1 MRLIKLS
8 FKNLNSL
15 VGTWSIDFDHPAYR
29 GDGIFAIS
37 GPTGAGKSSILDAIC
52 LALYK
57 ASPRLKE
64 VTKGSNE
71 LMSRGTGDCFSEL
84 TFETRGR
91 RLTARFA
98 QSRAHSHAEGALQD
112 ATWTLSENGRLISDK
127 ARDTKIQIEAVLS
140 LDFDQFTRAILLAQ
154 GNFAAFLKASPA
166 EQADLLEKMTGTE
179 IYQQIGEEIHD
190 ITAEKRQ
197 ALEHCDTLLGGHL
210 SLGDDE
216 RAALAAALDLRRTQ
230 IETRQAELK
239 HLLAQQTWQRQLA
252 ATEVEISTHQ
262 EAFTQASHRENQ
274 ALAELA
280 PILQRDTASRQ
291 LDLASQDFHHQQ
303 EERQKLLIETHRAAQ
318 LAVETEAARIAATR
332 DREATQTVCAE
343 RKTQLEQER
352 QDLQH
357 LRQLLREEAEAR
369 QGVQDR
375 ELKLAAAT
383 ESEKRAQAA
392 FKKLEKNRQS
402 HLTQEVE
409 AKAYLEAH
417 AVDAQLGAQIPL
429 LDNQLQ
435 AWSWQVAAIDLA
447 ESRAAGAE
455 KTRKQAAKTLEKLL
469 AQADQSRQLLEPL
482 QSELSSLE
490 SARQELSA
498 IKSEETLQQELEQV
512 RAQISALHEQI
523 RRAEQVAALEKE
535 DEAIQIQLTD
545 LTRKLAGLEASLPL
559 QQKLLADKV
568 AAIEQEQERQ
578 HLLSRIASLETQR
591 HDLQSGQPCP
601 LCGSEEHPYARYLP
615 PPAAADTLRR
625 LKSEHKV
632 EAQNLDSLT
641 HQHSSA
647 QAEVKFKQER
657 RSTLKT
663 QLASL
668 PRLDLH
674 DLRTTQSHCQEQ
686 VPPLSQALQK
696 LSSLRLGI
704 DALRPK
710 LAAAAAKLQK
720 CDDEL
725 IPACSQVQLSDQ
737 EWRHAQ
743 DDLAQKLDGRQTQE
757 LALLAATAPFLP
769 KLTAADLKME
779 LLDHLLQRAQAWQ
792 ENAQSLHRLAPLL
805 ATANAETNQAAK
817 LLELGRD
824 EIKVSQESLQAA
836 QSSLAQ
842 ISGIRKT
849 RFGDKVPESEEIR
862 LAALVDQ
869 EEKKLQ
875 AAVSRHSAATTA
887 AELAAKHRDEC
898 QRTFSAG
905 TAAFQAIE
913 ALWLQTLSAADFAD
927 ETARRAVQLPTAR
940 RLEADKLLKDA
951 GDTVKRLQNL
961 IAAAQI
967 RLAELQQQ
975 SWAELSAEALALA
988 ITGAQDAINQDQQ
1001 QLGADKQKLSDDE
1014 VARQHLGKLQ
1024 LQRQAAAAELLPWDL
1039 TKSCIDSK
1047 DGLKRFAQGLTLERL
1062 LGLANQHLL
1071 RLRPRYQLS
1080 RENELIR
1087 IIDTHHGD
1095 AVRPIANLSGG
1106 ESFLVSL
1113 SLALGLSDMASR
1125 KIELGCL
1132 FLDEGFGTLDA
1143 DSLQQA
1149 LDALSHLQQ
1158 HTGKLIGLISH
1169 IDSLKEVLPV
1179 QIRVNPVGRGRSE
1192 ISGPGV
1198 EMTAAPAP
1206 SVSRSQ
1212 PLAADIHAQVLG
1224 LLDQH
1229 PSLKSS
1235 LLQEQ
1240 LKITP
1245 SQASK
1250 VLKELVESGQL
1261 RSEGKGKGMI
1271 YLADRIEST

>member
-15 VGTWSIDFDHPAYR
+15 LGTWSIDFDHPAYR

-98 QSRAHSHAEGALQD
+98 QSRARSHPEGALQD

-197 ALEHCDTLLGGHL
+197 ALEHCDTLLGGHISL
-210 SLGDDE
+210 SDDE
-216 RAALAAALDLRRTQ
+216 RADLAAAIDEHQLRLAELNLKLKSLTDHQAWQRRLLAATAEVAAQEAALAAASQHQ
-230 IETRQAELK
+230 IA
-239 HLLAQQTWQRQLA
+239 LA
-252 ATEVEISTHQ
+252 
-262 EAFTQASHRENQ
+262 
-274 ALAELA
+274 AELA
-280 PILQRDTASRQ
+280 PLLRQDACSRQ
-291 LDLASQDFHHQQ
+291 LDLAAQTFRHQQ
-303 EERQKLLIETHRAAQ
+303 DERQKLLLQKNQAA
-318 LAVETEAARIAATR
+318 EAAILAERALLKSAESLST
-332 DREATQTVCAE
+332 TQTECGQRKTLLQQERLDLQQLREMVKEEAAANTSTLDLE
-343 RKTQLEQER
+343 RK
-352 QDLQH
+352 
-357 LRQLLREEAEAR
+357 
-369 QGVQDR
+369 
-375 ELKLAAAT
+375 LKLASAT
-383 ESEKRAQAA
+383 AQAA
-392 FKKLEKNRQS
+392 KEEVERQQKNRQNL
-402 HLTQEVE
+402 LTEE
-409 AKAYLEAH
+409 DDLELYQRQH
-417 AVDAQLGAQIPL
+417 AVDARLAASLPL
-429 LDNQLQ
+429 LDNQFKAWQRQLGFNAEAEVAAKAAATIRQQAVNAEKKLQ
-435 AWSWQVAAIDLA
+435 AEALLKRQEWQPLEAAFKLKEASRNELIEIRSEESLQQRLEQLREQSGQVRQQLSQA
-447 ESRAAGAE
+447 EQRCLLKDE
-455 KTRKQAAKTLEKLL
+455 KTALL
-469 AQADQSRQLLEPL
+469 GEIAEL
-482 QSELSSLE
+482 Q
-490 SARQELSA
+490 
-498 IKSEETLQQELEQV
+498 V
-512 RAQISALHEQI
+512 
-523 RRAEQVAALEKE
+523 
-535 DEAIQIQLTD
+535 
-545 LTRKLAGLEASLPL
+545 KLAGLVAALPI
-559 QQKLLADKV
+559 QEKLVAEKL
-568 AAIEQEQERQ
+568 AAIEQEQERKI
-578 HLLSRIASLETQR
+578 LLDRIASLEAHRQA
-591 HDLQSGQPCP
+591 LSSGQPCP
-601 LCGSEEHPYARYLP
+601 LCGSEEHPYAHQIPAATSPDALRRYKAEHKAESQRLEALAHQRSGAEIEAKLKNERLVLVERQLAILPAQDLP
-615 PPAAADTLRR
+615 PLLAKLEELEQER
-625 LKSEHKV
+625 
-632 EAQNLDSLT
+632 QNLT
-641 HQHSSA
+641 
-647 QAEVKFKQER
+647 
-657 RSTLKT
+657 
-663 QLASL
+663 
-668 PRLDLH
+668 P
-674 DLRTTQSHCQEQ
+674 
-686 VPPLSQALQK
+686 ALQQ
-696 LSSLRLGI
+696 LTSLRLEI
-704 DALRPK
+704 EALRPK
-710 LAAAAAKLQK
+710 LNASEKTLQMADEKLLAAQTRLQQTEQDLRLAQDELKNKLALRQTQESELLAALAPFLVIDAAGLSPELLPLLLRRSQLWDTQARRRQSLALLLATATEQLTHAAAADEKGHADLRTAEAALKTAQEILRKLRQNRQLRFADKQPQAEELRLDKALEKEEKRLRDASALHSAAATSARLAASRRDELHDAFTDGEAIFLASEAKWRQNLAAAGFVDDAARLAVQLPPAQRADAESRLHDAAAAAAK
-720 CDDEL
+720 
-725 IPACSQVQLSDQ
+725 ARS
-737 EWRHAQ
+737 
-743 DDLAQKLDGRQTQE
+743 
-757 LALLAATAPFLP
+757 LLEA
-769 KLTAADLKME
+769 
-779 LLDHLLQRAQAWQ
+779 
-792 ENAQSLHRLAPLL
+792 AQSR
-805 ATANAETNQAAK
+805 
-817 LLELGRD
+817 LLELRLETWPETSD
-824 EIKVSQESLQAA
+824 E
-836 QSSLAQ
+836 
-842 ISGIRKT
+842 
-849 RFGDKVPESEEIR
+849 
-862 LAALVDQ
+862 
-869 EEKKLQ
+869 
-875 AAVSRHSAATTA
+875 
-887 AELAAKHRDEC
+887 ELAGA
-898 QRTFSAG
+898 
-905 TAAFQAIE
+905 
-913 ALWLQTLSAADFAD
+913 
-927 ETARRAVQLPTAR
+927 
-940 RLEADKLLKDA
+940 LEA
-951 GDTVKRLQNL
+951 VK
-961 IAAAQI
+961 IALDEQ
-967 RLAELQQQ
+967 R
-975 SWAELSAEALALA
+975 
-988 ITGAQDAINQDQQ
+988 Q
-1001 QLGADKQKLSDDE
+1001 QLGADKQKLGADE
-1014 VARQHLGKLQ
+1014 LARRRHGDLLA
-1024 LQRQAAAAELLPWDL
+1024 QRQAAADELAPWDL

-1113 SLALGLSDMASR
+1113 ALALGLSDMASR

-1206 SVSRSQ
+1206 SVSRSP
-1212 PLAADIHAQVLG
+1212 PLASDIHAQVLG